1 MKKIGF
7 IGMGNMAIALA
18 GGFIKSGKLSADDI
32 SAYAPN
38 QEKLAANAAKLGF
51 RPCWSLQELT
61 DRADTLIVACKPVQ
75 VKDVLCEAGSGLY
88 GKALLSVALGWSFAD
103 FHEILGDRTRIQ
115 CIMPNTP
122 ALVGEGVM
130 LFERE
135 NSLYEDERKEV
146 MELFGSTGVTEEL
159 PSSLMGIGGAIS
171 GCGPAFVDLI
181 IEAYA
186 DAGVRY
192 GLQRET
198 AYRLVSQ
205 TLLGAAKLQLMTG
218 EHPGVLKDRVCS
230 PGGTTIRGCIAL
242 EQNGL
247 RSACIKS
254 VEAVM
259 SAVNK

>member
-1 MKKIGF
+1 
-7 IGMGNMAIALA
+7 MGNMALALA
-18 GGFIKSGKLSADDI
+18 GGFIKSGKLAADDI

-38 QEKLAANAAKLGF
+38 QEKLTSNAAKLGF

-61 DRADTLIVACKPVQ
+61 DRADTLIVACKPIQ
-75 VKDVLCEAGSGLY
+75 IKSVLDEAGSGLY
-88 GKALLSVALGWSFAD
+88 GKTLLSVALGWSFAD
-103 FHEILGDRTRIQ
+103 YHEILGDMTRIQ

-122 ALVGEGVM
+122 ALAGEGVM

-135 NSLYEDERKEV
+135 NSLLEAERKEI
-146 MELFGSTGVTEEL
+146 MELFGSIGITEEL

-171 GCGPAFVDLI
+171 GCGPAFVDMI

-192 GLQRET
+192 GLSRET

-205 TLLGAAKLQLMTG
+205 TLMGAAKLQLETG
-218 EHPGVLKDRVCS
+218 DHPGVLKDRVCS

-242 EQNGL
+242 EENGL
-247 RSACIKS
+247 RNACVKS
-254 VEAVM
+254 IEAVM
-259 SAVNK
+259 SVAGK